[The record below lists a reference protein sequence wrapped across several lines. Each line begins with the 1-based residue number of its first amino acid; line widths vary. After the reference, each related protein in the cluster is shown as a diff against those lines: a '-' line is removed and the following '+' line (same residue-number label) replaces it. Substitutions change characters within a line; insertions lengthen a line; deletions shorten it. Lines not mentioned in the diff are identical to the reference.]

1 MIRSGASGVT
11 GWVLAGALYAC
22 AAGAALAAT
31 PAFDLLVEAPE
42 EVRPLLT
49 RHLEL
54 QRYRELADLDDAE
67 LDRLLSAARDDTRE
81 LLATLGYFAPEIRI
95 ERQNAIS
102 ATAPRTVQLRVVPG
116 EPTRVS
122 EVRITFNGPI
132 GSDDAAQQQRQRIE
146 TGWALPAGSRFTQ
159 SGWDEAK
166 RLALRRAEDFARLA
180 APAMKIFSQV
190 TRPFV
195 WLMGASTS
203 AVLVMLGAH
212 KQDGP
217 TVSVDDIEHLLEAG
231 RAEGVL
237 EAVEQAVATEAL
249 RLGERAVR
257 DIMRPRIDLDALD
270 IETPP
275 GEVLGAIAMAGYSRL
290 PVYEGSLDHI
300 LGYVSLKDV
309 LRHNWMGWPI
319 ELRRIMH
326 RALFVPETMPL
337 DRLLE
342 LFQKEKNQ
350 LAIVL
355 DEYGGTEGL
364 VTLEDVLEELV
375 GEIHDEHR
383 RETAE
388 FVQREDGS
396 WLVDGGA
403 SVEDLADR
411 LGIKLDAV
419 PRDYS
424 TVSGIVL
431 AELER
436 IPATGDTLRWHG
448 LAIEVVDMDGRRI
461 DKLLIRQA

>member
-1 MIRSGASGVT
+1 MLPEILLVFALILANGFFSGAEMAIVASRRGRLRQ
-11 GWVLAGALYAC
+11 LADAGDKAAKTALELASSPDQFLPTVQI
-22 AAGAALAAT
+22 GITLVGTLAAAYGGDSLVSDLAERIT
-31 PAFDLLVEAPE
+31 AHAPPAVDAMA
-42 EVRPLLT
+42 RPIALT
-49 RHLEL
+49 MFVV
-54 QRYRELADLDDAE
+54 
-67 LDRLLSAARDDTRE
+67 LLSFVTLVFGE
-81 LLATLGYFAPEIRI
+81 L
-95 ERQNAIS
+95 
-102 ATAPRTVQLRVVPG
+102 VP
-116 EPTRVS
+116 
-122 EVRITFNGPI
+122 
-132 GSDDAAQQQRQRIE
+132 
-146 TGWALPAGSRFTQ
+146 
-159 SGWDEAK
+159 K

-190 TRPFV
+190 TRPLV

-203 AVLVMLGAH
+203 AVLALLGAH

-217 TVSVDDIEHLLEAG
+217 SVSVDDIEHLLEAG

-249 RLGERAVR
+249 RLGERMVR

-309 LRHNWMGWPI
+309 LRQNWMGWPI
-319 ELRRIMH
+319 ELRKIMH

-383 RETAE
+383 HEASQ

-403 SVEDLADR
+403 GVEDLAKK

-424 TVSGIVL
+424 TVSGLVL

-436 IPATGDTLRWHG
+436 IPATGDTLRWRDVV
-448 LAIEVVDMDGRRI
+448 IEVVDMDGRRI
-461 DKLLIRQA
+461 DKLLIRTA

>member
-1 MIRSGASGVT
+1 MLTEILLVFALILANGFFSGAEMAIVASRRGRLRQ
-11 GWVLAGALYAC
+11 LADAGDASAKTALELASSPDQFLPTVQI
-22 AAGAALAAT
+22 GITLVGTLAAAYGGDSLVSDVADWIVAHAP
-31 PAFDLLVEAPE
+31 PAVDAVA
-42 EVRPLLT
+42 RPIALT
-49 RHLEL
+49 VFVV
-54 QRYRELADLDDAE
+54 
-67 LDRLLSAARDDTRE
+67 LLSFVTLLFGE
-81 LLATLGYFAPEIRI
+81 L
-95 ERQNAIS
+95 
-102 ATAPRTVQLRVVPG
+102 VP
-116 EPTRVS
+116 
-122 EVRITFNGPI
+122 
-132 GSDDAAQQQRQRIE
+132 
-146 TGWALPAGSRFTQ
+146 
-159 SGWDEAK
+159 K

-180 APAMKIFSQV
+180 APAMKVFSQV
-190 TRPFV
+190 TRPLV
-195 WLMGASTS
+195 WLMSASTS
-203 AVLVMLGAH
+203 AVLFLLGAH

-217 TVSVDDIEHLLEAG
+217 SVSVDDIEHLLEAG

-249 RLGERAVR
+249 RLGERTVR

-342 LFQKEKNQ
+342 LFQKERNQ

-383 RETAE
+383 REASD

-403 SVEDLADR
+403 SVEDLAEK

-436 IPATGDTLRWHG
+436 IPATGDALHWRG
-448 LAIEVVDMDGRRI
+448 LSIEVVDMDGRRI
-461 DKLLIRQA
+461 DKLLIRKA

>member
-1 MIRSGASGVT
+1 MLQEFLIVLALILANGFFSGAEMAIVASRRGRLRQMAEDGNEAARKALELASSPDKFLPTVQVGITLVGTLAAAYGGDHLVSDIAAWIVANGPPSLAGVAKPIALT
-11 GWVLAGALYAC
+11 VFVAVLAFL
-22 AAGAALAAT
+22 T
-31 PAFDLLVEAPE
+31 LL
-42 EVRPLLT
+42 LG
-49 RHLEL
+49 EL
-54 QRYRELADLDDAE
+54 
-67 LDRLLSAARDDTRE
+67 
-81 LLATLGYFAPEIRI
+81 
-95 ERQNAIS
+95 
-102 ATAPRTVQLRVVPG
+102 VP
-116 EPTRVS
+116 
-122 EVRITFNGPI
+122 
-132 GSDDAAQQQRQRIE
+132 
-146 TGWALPAGSRFTQ
+146 
-159 SGWDEAK
+159 K
-166 RLALRRAEDFARLA
+166 RLALRRAEAFACLV
-180 APAMKIFSQV
+180 APAMQV
-190 TRPFV
+190 FARIAKPLV
-195 WLMGASTS
+195 WCMSLATS
-203 AVLVMLGAH
+203 SVLFLLGAH
-212 KQDGP
+212 RQNEP
-217 TVSVDDIEHLLEAG
+217 SVSVDDIEHLLEAG

-249 RLGERAVR
+249 RLGERTVR

-383 RETAE
+383 RETSD
-388 FVQREDGS
+388 FVEREDGS

-403 SVEDLADR
+403 GVEDLADR

-448 LAIEVVDMDGRRI
+448 LVIEVVDMDGRRI
-461 DKLLIRQA
+461 DKLLIRKQ

>member
-1 MIRSGASGVT
+1 MLPEILLVLALILANGFFSGAEMAIVASRRGRLRQ
-11 GWVLAGALYAC
+11 LADAGDKAAQTALQLASSPDQFLPTVQI
-22 AAGAALAAT
+22 GITLVGTLAAAYGGDSLVSDLAEWIT
-31 PAFDLLVEAPE
+31 VNAPPAVGAMA
-42 EVRPLLT
+42 RPIALT
-49 RHLEL
+49 VFVV
-54 QRYRELADLDDAE
+54 
-67 LDRLLSAARDDTRE
+67 LLSFVTLLFGE
-81 LLATLGYFAPEIRI
+81 L
-95 ERQNAIS
+95 
-102 ATAPRTVQLRVVPG
+102 VP
-116 EPTRVS
+116 
-122 EVRITFNGPI
+122 
-132 GSDDAAQQQRQRIE
+132 
-146 TGWALPAGSRFTQ
+146 
-159 SGWDEAK
+159 K
-166 RLALRRAEDFARLA
+166 RLALRRAEDFARLV

-190 TRPFV
+190 TRPLV

-231 RAEGVL
+231 RAVGVL

-461 DKLLIRQA
+461 DKLLIRSA

>member
-1 MIRSGASGVT
+1 MLPEILLVFALILANGFFSGAEMAIVASRRGRLRQ
-11 GWVLAGALYAC
+11 LAEAGDKAAQTALELASSPDQFLPTVQI
-22 AAGAALAAT
+22 GITLVGTLAAAYGGDSLVSDLAEWIAT
-31 PAFDLLVEAPE
+31 NGSPAVAG
-42 EVRPLLT
+42 VARPIALT
-49 RHLEL
+49 VFVV
-54 QRYRELADLDDAE
+54 
-67 LDRLLSAARDDTRE
+67 LLSFVTLLFGE
-81 LLATLGYFAPEIRI
+81 L
-95 ERQNAIS
+95 
-102 ATAPRTVQLRVVPG
+102 VP
-116 EPTRVS
+116 
-122 EVRITFNGPI
+122 
-132 GSDDAAQQQRQRIE
+132 
-146 TGWALPAGSRFTQ
+146 
-159 SGWDEAK
+159 K

-180 APAMKIFSQV
+180 APAMKIFARL
-190 TRPFV
+190 TRPLV

-203 AVLVMLGAH
+203 AVLAMLGAH
-212 KQDGP
+212 KQEGP
-217 TVSVDDIEHLLEAG
+217 SVSVDDIEHLLEAG

-237 EAVEQAVATEAL
+237 EAVEQAVAIEAL
-249 RLGERAVR
+249 RLGERSVR

-319 ELRRIMH
+319 ELRKIMH

-383 RETAE
+383 RETLD

-396 WLVDGGA
+396 WLVEGSAG
-403 SVEDLADR
+403 VEDLADT

-436 IPATGDTLRWHG
+436 IPATGDTVRWRG
-448 LAIEVVDMDGRRI
+448 LLIEVVDMDGRRI

>member
-1 MIRSGASGVT
+1 MLPEILLVFALILANGFFSGAEMAIVASRRGRLRQ
-11 GWVLAGALYAC
+11 LAEAGDIAAKTALELASSPDQFLPTVQI
-22 AAGAALAAT
+22 GITLVGTLAA
-31 PAFDLLVEAPE
+31 AYGGDSLVS
-42 EVRPLLT
+42 
-49 RHLEL
+49 
-54 QRYRELADLDDAE
+54 D
-67 LDRLLSAARDDTRE
+67 
-81 LLATLGYFAPEIRI
+81 LATWITDQAPPAVDAMARPI
-95 ERQNAIS
+95 AL
-102 ATAPRTVQLRVVPG
+102 TVFVVMLSFVTLLFG
-116 EPTRVS
+116 ELVP
-122 EVRITFNGPI
+122 
-132 GSDDAAQQQRQRIE
+132 
-146 TGWALPAGSRFTQ
+146 
-159 SGWDEAK
+159 K
-166 RLALRRAEDFARLA
+166 RLALRRAEDFARLV
-180 APAMKIFSQV
+180 APAMKVFSQV
-190 TRPFV
+190 TRPLV

-203 AVLVMLGAH
+203 AVLALLGAH

-217 TVSVDDIEHLLEAG
+217 SVSVDDIEHLLEAG

-249 RLGERAVR
+249 RLGERTVR

-309 LRHNWMGWPI
+309 LRQNWMGWPI
-319 ELRRIMH
+319 ELRKIMH

-383 RETAE
+383 REASE
-388 FVQREDGS
+388 FVQRDDGS

-403 SVEDLADR
+403 SVEDLAEQ
-411 LGIKLDAV
+411 LGIKLDSV

-448 LAIEVVDMDGRRI
+448 LSIEVVDMDGRRI
-461 DKLLIRQA
+461 DKLLIRKA